1 VPATTTKGGAVKLR
15 RTQRNLVERE
25 TARQR
30 AIEDELRRHDPLGQ
44 PDLVFAHEAV
54 LIRLYAAR

>member
-1 VPATTTKGGAVKLR
+1 MKLR

-25 TARQR
+25 TARQQLL
-30 AIEDELRRHDPLGQ
+30 ADELRRHDPFGQ
-44 PDLVFAHEAV
+44 PDLVFAHEAM

>member
-1 VPATTTKGGAVKLR
+1 VTRR

-30 AIEDELRRHDPLGQ
+30 AIADELRHHDPFGRPEL
-44 PDLVFAHEAV
+44 LFAHEAT
-54 LIRLYAAR
+54 LLRLRAAS

>member
-1 VPATTTKGGAVKLR
+1 MKLR

-25 TARQR
+25 TARQY
-30 AIEDELRRHDPLGQ
+30 AIADELRRHDPFGN
-44 PDLVFAHEAV
+44 PDLVFAHEAM

>member
-1 VPATTTKGGAVKLR
+1 MKLR

-25 TARQR
+25 TARQS
-30 AIEDELRRHDPLGQ
+30 AIADELRRHDPFGQ
-44 PDLVFAHEAV
+44 PDLVFAHEAM